1 MARDQIAENT
11 MAAPDCVFQVGDNWS
26 EPMMFT
32 EQDIQAVA
40 LLVGDPNPVHHD
52 LDLARG
58 TRFGG
63 LIASGSHVAAMMGGA
78 VARFITSRGAGLGT
92 EIHFDLKKAVRANI
106 AMTASW
112 TVVRIEPDRRPNCH
126 RVEFEGRLMQDD
138 DVLVVGSVRCIASR
152 ETFF

>member
-1 MARDQIAENT
+1 

-32 EQDIQAVA
+32 EQDIQSVA

-52 LDLARG
+52 LDLARE

-92 EIHFDLKKAVRANI
+92 DIHFSLKRAVRADI

-112 TVVRIEPDRRPNCH
+112 TVTRVEPHRRPNCH
-126 RVEFEGRLMQDD
+126 VVEFEGRLTHGDD
-138 DVLVVGSVRCIASR
+138 LLVVGSLKCIVSR